1 MRNSI
6 KDMNGDFF
14 CVCEM
19 TDDYFLPSCCEIFL
33 KILTLKFVCTICT
46 GYVII
51 VAITEAKAPIKKAV
65 DGLGLFEFP

>member
-1 MRNSI
+1 MTI
-6 KDMNGDFF
+6 F
-14 CVCEM
+14 CLLVVK
-19 TDDYFLPSCCEIFL
+19 LFL
-33 KILTLKFVCTICT
+33 KIVLTLKFVCTICT

>member
-1 MRNSI
+1 M
-6 KDMNGDFF
+6 
-14 CVCEM
+14 CEM

-51 VAITEAKAPIKKAV
+51 VAITEAKAPIQKAV